1 MAYQWDSSLESGYD
15 KVDNQHRQLVT
26 ALNNLMDAS
35 TSGKGDKAVM
45 QTLDFLTGY
54 AIKHFADEE
63 KLQVD
68 YDYPDYLNHKRIHD
82 EFKET
87 VGQLVGRVQK
97 EGATEDIIGTVSST
111 IGSWLLN
118 HIRGDDFRMAT
129 FVKAADTKA
138 TSGQECAFFFFS
150 LKNGFLNKR
159 LRIQFFVEL
168 KRFERI
174 SPKNRMRGAEKN
186 TAVFVWKN

>member
-26 ALNNLMDAS
+26 ALNNLMEAS
-35 TSGKGDKAVM
+35 TSGKGDAAVM

-63 KLQVD
+63 QLQVD
-68 YDYPDYLNHKRIHD
+68 YDYPDYLIHKRIHD
-82 EFKET
+82 EFKGT
-87 VGQLVGRVQK
+87 VGELTGRVIK
-97 EGATEDIIGTVSST
+97 EGPTEEIIGIVSAT

-129 FVKAADTKA
+129 FVKAADA
-138 TSGQECAFFFFS
+138 EALSGQE
-150 LKNGFLNKR
+150 
-159 LRIQFFVEL
+159 
-168 KRFERI
+168 
-174 SPKNRMRGAEKN
+174 
-186 TAVFVWKN
+186 